1 MPAEDL
7 RPHRV
12 RANIGPMPALDT
24 ATPMSLGTATR
35 LPGADERAPGLIER
49 WRGRRG
55 LILEALG
62 VAWLP
67 WLTARAITLLTL
79 GLARYEVRHF
89 HITNPKAVL
98 ETRDGLL
105 GSDAGWYQ
113 SIAAHGYGALPR
125 SATRFFPL
133 LPLLDRG
140 LSDVTSLTVG
150 IASLL
155 IANVASLLVAIGIYA
170 LVCSEL
176 RDKVLARRAV
186 WLMMLAPPAFVF
198 VMGYSEAVLVL
209 LAVAFFAA
217 IRRGG
222 WWWAG
227 LFGYLAGTARPIGC
241 LLIVPALIEVARSW
255 PAERWRQWPGKVV
268 AIVSSVAGTVTYLGW
283 VSAQFG
289 GFFEPLKIQ
298 QQQAHHGALTD
309 PVVTVSHALTS
320 LAHGHH
326 VGDAL
331 HVPWIGIAVVLL
343 VIAFWRLPVSYATF
357 ALCIVVVALLGSNLD
372 SFERYALSAFPLV
385 IAASTLLRSGRVAGV
400 TYVLCGAGM
409 ATYAVLA
416 FQGAYVP

>member
-1 MPAEDL
+1 MPA
-7 RPHRV
+7 
-12 RANIGPMPALDT
+12 GALDT
-24 ATPMSLGTATR
+24 ASPMTLHTDVQ
-35 LPGADERAPGLIER
+35 PADHREPTPGLIER

-67 WLTARAITLLTL
+67 WLTARGVTLLAL
-79 GLARYEVRHF
+79 GLAKYEVRHF
-89 HITNPKAVL
+89 HITEIKAVL
-98 ETRDGLL
+98 ETKYGLL

-125 SATRFFPL
+125 STIRFFPL

-140 LSDVTSLTVG
+140 LSAVTPLTVG

-155 IANVASLLVAIGIYA
+155 ITNAASLLVAIGIYA
-170 LVCSEL
+170 LVCAEFGD
-176 RDKVLARRAV
+176 RVLARRAV

-198 VMGYSEAVLVL
+198 VMGYSESVLVL
-209 LAVAFFAA
+209 LAIAFFVA
-217 IRRGG
+217 IRRGS

-227 LFGYLAGTARPIGC
+227 LFGYLAGTTRPIGC
-241 LLIVPALIEVARSW
+241 LLVVPALIEVIRSW
-255 PAERWRQWPGKVV
+255 SSGRWSRWPGKAV
-268 AIVSSVAGTVTYLGW
+268 AIVSSVAGTVTYLSW
-283 VSAQFG
+283 VSAEFG

-298 QQQAHHGALTD
+298 QQQAHHGTFAD
-309 PVVTVSHALTS
+309 PVVTVSHALTD

-326 VGDAL
+326 IGDAL
-331 HVPWIGIAVVLL
+331 HVPWIGVAVVLL
-343 VIAFWRLPVSYATF
+343 AVAFWRLPVSYAAF
-357 ALCIVVVALLGSNLD
+357 ALSIVVVALSGSNLD

-385 IAASTLLRSGRVAGV
+385 IAAATLLRSGRVAGV

-409 ATYAVLA
+409 AGYAVLA